1 MITLFDHNFDVESER
16 SVHRDAT
23 SSIEAIADLKEQLET
38 ARKEGFEAGRDL
50 GQKEAKAE
58 FDAGAAERFEQ
69 ERQSIQEHL
78 AQLVAQDTRHHKE
91 TERDIIEL
99 FLGIAERLV
108 PELIGHYG
116 PQLAADRIKQAVQ
129 QTRTAPELTI
139 NACPD
144 VVAVLEDEA
153 TSWLTIASHTA
164 EIDIF
169 ADPDMP
175 RGSAQV
181 RWKGGR
187 LEYDLETACT
197 QMLQALAQAANDYNE
212 AT

>member
-1 MITLFDHNFDVESER
+1 MITLFDHNFDLEAER

-23 SSIEAIADLKEQLET
+23 SKIEAIADLKEQIDA
-38 ARKEGFEAGRDL
+38 ARKAGFEAGRTL
-50 GQKEAKAE
+50 GRTEAKAE
-58 FDAGAAERFEQ
+58 FDAGAVERFEQ
-69 ERQSIQEHL
+69 ERQIIQERL
-78 AQLVAQDTRHHKE
+78 AQLVAQDKQHHKD

-108 PELIGHYG
+108 PELIDHYS
-116 PQLAADRIKQAVQ
+116 PTLAADRIKHAVQ
-129 QTRTAPELTI
+129 QARTDPELTI
-139 NACPD
+139 RACPD

-153 TSWLTIASHTA
+153 PTWLTVASNNA

-169 ADPDMP
+169 ADPEMP

-181 RWKGGR
+181 QWKGGR
-187 LEYDLETACT
+187 LEYDIETACS
-197 QMLQALAQAANDYNE
+197 QMLETLKQAANDYNE